1 MNLKQRLQN
10 DDILKGGLGL
20 IGIGFLIIII
30 DQLMSKLIWWVG
42 LFPMA
47 VGLFFIVIDVF
58 AVDEEQSKPGVEHK

>member
-10 DDILKGGLGL
+10 DDMLKGGLGL

-42 LFPMA
+42 LVPLG
-47 VGLFFIVIDVF
+47 VGVFFIIIDIF
-58 AVDEEQSKPGVEHK
+58 AVDEQQSKPEIEQ